1 MRDAKKRMALA
12 LVRTGQ
18 ALFLVAV
25 VGAFVTLG
33 MMLVLPALSR

>member
-1 MRDAKKRMALA
+1 MAHG

-33 MMLVLPALSR
+33 LMLVLPAVSH